1 MIPALLRRASVG
13 LGRARMKTGLLE
25 RMAVLHP
32 GAQPLGLDDLG
43 GVLPPR
49 PVLLPA
55 EDETAADGHREQGGE
70 DDRGFRQVHNPS
82 P

>member
-1 MIPALLRRASVG
+1 MTFDTLPAPLAGALA
-13 LGRARMKTGLLE
+13 E
-25 RMAVLHP
+25 RG
-32 GAQPLGLDDLG
+32 GAQPLGFDDLG

-55 EDETAADGHREQGGE
+55 EDETATDGHREQGGE